1 MMHATLNNRQARLL
15 MRIRWLAW
23 GAIAILIA
31 ADFAARADRHPCRR
45 GLRLHTQ
52 YGDYLMTI
60 RIILAATALAGSVL
74 LSACNSA
81 PETEAPT
88 EAETATSQI
97 AITGQWSRETAFG
110 QDAGGAF
117 MTINNSGTGADR
129 LTGGSTPVAGEVQV
143 HTVDMTD
150 GVMRMRQLEDG
161 LEVPAGG
168 SVTLKPGSFHIM
180 LMQLS
185 QPLGQGETVPL
196 TFNFEKA
203 GPVEVELVVEPVGS
217 QGPDA
222 AGGSND

>member
-1 MMHATLNNRQARLL
+1 MS
-15 MRIRWLAW
+15 IRT
-23 GAIAILIA
+23 ILPA
-31 ADFAARADRHPCRR
+31 S
-45 GLRLHTQ
+45 
-52 YGDYLMTI
+52 
-60 RIILAATALAGSVL
+60 ALAGAIL

-81 PETEAPT
+81 PQAEAPT
-88 EAETATSQI
+88 EEEAATSQI
-97 AITGQWSRETAFG
+97 AITNPWSRETADG

-117 MTINNSGTGADR
+117 MTITNSGTGTDR
-129 LTGGSTPVAGEVQV
+129 LIGGSTPVAGEVQV

-185 QPLGQGETVPL
+185 QPLEQGETIPITL
-196 TFNFEKA
+196 IFEKA